1 MRVLGIDPGTRKTG
15 WGIVEKRGTRL
26 RAVASGVICVDGRRP
41 LPERLRIIHRDLST
55 VFTTYAPGA
64 VALEDMFF
72 AKYANAAMK
81 LGHAR
86 GVAMLAGAQF
96 DLVVSEYP
104 PALVKRTVAGKGNAS
119 KQQVGR
125 LVGAILGLSDLP
137 GEDATDAL
145 AVAIT
150 HLQAAVL
157 PIIPARPRVTT
168 PK

>member
-15 WGIVEKRGTRL
+15 WGVVEKKGTRL
-26 RAVASGVICVDGRRP
+26 RAIACGVIRVSERKP
-41 LPERLRIIHRDLST
+41 LSERLHLIHRDLT
-55 VFTTYAPGA
+55 KVFREYEPTAM
-64 VALEDMFF
+64 ALEDMFF

-96 DLVVSEYP
+96 ELRVNEYP

-119 KQQVGR
+119 KAQVGR
-125 LVGAILGLSDLP
+125 LVGAILGLTELP

-150 HLQAAVL
+150 HLQSGGLSAIAA
-157 PIIPARPRVTT
+157 RR
-168 PK
+168 